1 MGERVV
7 RAVAKHKLTL
17 AEYGALE
24 ALGREGPML
33 LGELQSR
40 LLVSSG
46 GITYLIDRL
55 VARDLV
61 ARQVHPDDR
70 RARFASLTE
79 EGTRLLS
86 RIEPEHD
93 QAVADA
99 VDGLTSQEQ
108 RQMAGLFRRLGLRP
122 AGVAASSETTEA
134 GTPRRAA
141 PEPARPA
148 GIARIL
154 VVDDDARTHDVVQS
168 RLGTEGREI
177 LTARSAA
184 EAEATLAHHEIA
196 LVILGLVL
204 PDADGRIV
212 YASLS
217 RRKATA
223 GIPVMM
229 IATGVGEQVKAEC
242 LGLGV
247 TQWLDK
253 PLDPAVLLAAVES
266 VLGDPSRPRLVLVD
280 PVSGAASRAAFTD
293 AYERGVRSQR
303 ADTPSSAI
311 ALIDWDNLAAVNAAH
326 GEEAGDLILR
336 QARETLSGVLQG
348 AETLARWQEDEFV
361 ALFPHMS
368 PATAARLLTS
378 AQTALA
384 ASPPRRADGVEVPI
398 TFSAGVAAVTALTS
412 LDEAVAMADGALS
425 RAKAGGA
432 ARVAAPGN
440 EAPATP
446 VAVLVVEDD
455 RVTATLVRHRLQRT
469 GFDVVHRDNGI
480 DALAAAEA
488 GDFALF
494 VSDIRMPGLDG
505 FELVK
510 RLRSIPRYAR
520 TPILMLISLGREA
533 DIVRAFTL
541 GASDY
546 MTKPFSPV
554 ELLARVQR
562 LLRHRVSS
570 NAAE

>member
-1 MGERVV
+1 VGERVM
-7 RAVAKHKLTL
+7 RAVAKYKLTL

-33 LGELQSR
+33 LGELQRR

-55 VARDLV
+55 VERGLV
-61 ARQVHPDDR
+61 ARHVHPEDR
-70 RARFASLTE
+70 RARFASLTQ
-79 EGTRLLS
+79 EGERLLS

-108 RQMAGLFRRLGLRP
+108 RQMAGLLRRLGIRP
-122 AGVAASSETTEA
+122 AGVAASRKATEA
-134 GTPRRAA
+134 EA
-141 PEPARPA
+141 PPAVEPESAPPM

-154 VVDDDARTHDVVQS
+154 VVDDDARTHDVVRS
-168 RLGTEGREI
+168 RLGAEGREI
-177 LTARSAA
+177 LVARSAA

-196 LVILGLVL
+196 LIILGLVL

-223 GIPVMM
+223 GIPVIM
-229 IATGVGEQVKAEC
+229 IATGVGDQIKAEC

-247 TQWLDK
+247 TRWLEK
-253 PLDPAVLLAAVES
+253 PLDPAALLDVAEAVLS
-266 VLGDPSRPRLVLVD
+266 SQSRPQAALLD

-293 AYERGVRSQR
+293 AYERDVRSQP
-303 ADTPSSAI
+303 ADAPSSAI
-311 ALIDWDNLAAVNAAH
+311 ALIDWDSLAAVNAAY
-326 GEEAGDLILR
+326 GEEEGNAILR
-336 QARETLSGVLQG
+336 QARETLSGVLRDDD
-348 AETLARWQEDEFV
+348 TLARWREDEFV
-361 ALFPHMS
+361 ALFPRTP
-368 PATAARLLTS
+368 PAPVARLLTR
-378 AQTALA
+378 AQAALA
-384 ASPPRRADGVEVPI
+384 SAPPRNADGVEVAI
-398 TFSAGVAAVTALTS
+398 TFSVGIAAVTALTS
-412 LDEAVAMADGALS
+412 LDEAVATADSALS
-425 RAKAGGA
+425 RAKAGGPS
-432 ARVAAPGN
+432 RVATAG
-440 EAPATP
+440 EETPATP
-446 VAVLVVEDD
+446 VAVLVAEDD

-469 GFDVVHRDNGI
+469 GFEVVHTDNGI

-488 GDFALF
+488 GEFGLF

-510 RLRSIPRYAR
+510 RLRAIPRYAT
-520 TPILMLISLGREA
+520 TPILMLTNLGREE
-533 DIVRAFTL
+533 DVVRAFNL
-541 GASDY
+541 GVSDY

-562 LLRHRVSS
+562 LLRRRVSS